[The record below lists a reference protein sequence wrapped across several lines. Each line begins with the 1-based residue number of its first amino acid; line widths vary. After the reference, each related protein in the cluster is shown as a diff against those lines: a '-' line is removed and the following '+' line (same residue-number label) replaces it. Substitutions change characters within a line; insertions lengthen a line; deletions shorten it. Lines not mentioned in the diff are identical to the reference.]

1 MIKKNALIRRLDAI
15 ETLGNINVICA
26 DKTGT
31 ITENQMKVEGVW
43 LPKGMNKKQLAQIGA
58 SCNRALLPNIGDP
71 TEIALLRYAEEL
83 KSNRL
88 EIEEEEIPFT
98 SEGKFM
104 VTVHRNNET
113 RVKFTK
119 GAPEVIAAML
129 STVEAEE
136 MLLHNSEMTKN
147 GLRVLAVAQDLGQG
161 FVLAGLIGM
170 VDPPRKDVKE
180 AIALAQ
186 NAGIRTI
193 MITGDNAETALFVSK
208 KVGIESAGVI
218 DGKTLETMDQNEIRH
233 ALKTISI
240 FARVQPVHKVK
251 ILEALESEGNIV
263 AMTGDGVNDAPALK
277 RAHVGMAMGKKGTD
291 VAREAGAMVL
301 TDDNY
306 VTIIAAI
313 SEGRRIY
320 DNIRKFIVFLLRA
333 NVGEVLIITL
343 AMFLN
348 MPLPLLPLHIL
359 WMNLVTDS
367 FPALALSTEASEPG
381 IMNRPPRKQS
391 EGILTGEI
399 PFLIFAGIL
408 NAIIALWIFSMVF
421 DNDPARLDIART
433 AALTA
438 TIVFQMFLALS
449 TRSRLSVFQK
459 SPFSNVW
466 LWGAIALS
474 LGLHLLLLF
483 TPLSTLFKT
492 VPLPIAVWQQIGLFC
507 AIGFLIF
514 ELCKMFSNKREAK
527 D

>member
-1 MIKKNALIRRLDAI
+1 
-15 ETLGNINVICA
+15 
-26 DKTGT
+26 
-31 ITENQMKVEGVW
+31 
-43 LPKGMNKKQLAQIGA
+43 
-58 SCNRALLPNIGDP
+58 
-71 TEIALLRYAEEL
+71 
-83 KSNRL
+83 
-88 EIEEEEIPFT
+88 
-98 SEGKFM
+98 
-104 VTVHRNNET
+104 
-113 RVKFTK
+113 
-119 GAPEVIAAML
+119 
-129 STVEAEE
+129 
-136 MLLHNSEMTKN
+136 
-147 GLRVLAVAQDLGQG
+147 
-161 FVLAGLIGM
+161 
-170 VDPPRKDVKE
+170 
-180 AIALAQ
+180 
-186 NAGIRTI
+186 
-193 MITGDNAETALFVSK
+193 
-208 KVGIESAGVI
+208 
-218 DGKTLETMDQNEIRH
+218 
-233 ALKTISI
+233 
-240 FARVQPVHKVK
+240 
-251 ILEALESEGNIV
+251 
-263 AMTGDGVNDAPALK
+263 
-277 RAHVGMAMGKKGTD
+277 MAMGKKGTD

-333 NVGEVLIITL
+333 NVGEVLIITS
-343 AMFLN
+343 AIFLG

-367 FPALALSTEASEPG
+367 FPALALSTEASESG

-391 EGILTGEI
+391 VGILTGEM
-399 PFLIFAGIL
+399 PFLVLAGII
-408 NAIIALWIFSMVF
+408 NAIIALWIFYMVF
-421 DNDPARLDIART
+421 DNDPSRLDIART
-433 AALTA
+433 ATLTA